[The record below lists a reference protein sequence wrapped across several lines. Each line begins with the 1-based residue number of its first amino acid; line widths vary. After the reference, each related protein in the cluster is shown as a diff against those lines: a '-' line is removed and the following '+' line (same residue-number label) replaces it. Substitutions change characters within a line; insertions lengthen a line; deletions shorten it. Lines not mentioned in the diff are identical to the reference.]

1 MKIRLHNIKWNT
13 TEIEVLEK
21 LPTEIIRELNMDNFY
36 NHGLDEDDWYKLQ
49 ISELNDEGYFMMGE
63 LKNEYGIE
71 PIDGSLEFHWGY
83 QDYINRRN
91 N

>member
-1 MKIRLHNIKWNT
+1 MKIRLHNIKWDT
-13 TEIEVLEK
+13 TETEVLEK
-21 LPTEIIRELNMDNFY
+21 LPTEIIRELNIDNFS
-36 NHGLDEDDWYKLQ
+36 NHGLGEDDWYQLQ
-49 ISELNDEGYFMMGE
+49 ISELNDEGYFMMEE
-63 LKNEYGIE
+63 LANEYGIE